1 MNQTKGNADRYLAD
15 LRIIC
20 HLILPWRGN
29 GVIKMYI
36 VSREATPSIKSEK
49 AD

>member
-29 GVIKMYI
+29 GVIKMY
-36 VSREATPSIKSEK
+36 REATPSIKSEK